1 MAVSGFALR
10 FSCHNLHSTETVCMD
25 DTVVVLRLTFSEH
38 ATHESCVTLNM
49 SQSCCLCY
57 LCYCERGPIP
67 VLRYVSDV
75 TIWCMPVSVTASTW
89 RMLELNYSA
98 PSPPSCHWI
107 CPGVIYRTR
116 EWQHLATIHGSVTSH
131 LLNVQISLTWDYRC
145 VWINSHASRR
155 GRGGAA

>member
-1 MAVSGFALR
+1 MVAVSGFALR

-75 TIWCMPVSVTASTW
+75 TIWCMPVSVTAST
-89 RMLELNYSA
+89 
-98 PSPPSCHWI
+98 
-107 CPGVIYRTR
+107 
-116 EWQHLATIHGSVTSH
+116 
-131 LLNVQISLTWDYRC
+131 
-145 VWINSHASRR
+145 
-155 GRGGAA
+155 